1 MNNLNIMGFM
11 ATMAIGLAVPSAD
24 AESFEFHQPIGG
36 LRAAENT
43 ANDAMAPNQQTI
55 NNYDLSSDGNPGSP
69 LLLGKTT
76 YQKTDVFDMDA
87 ILIPLDDAD
96 KGFEVEYSLR

>member
-11 ATMAIGLAVPSAD
+11 ATMAIGLAAPSAD

-43 ANDAMAPNQQTI
+43 ANDAMALTSKRSITTTFLAMAIRAHPCFLAKRHTKKQTH
-55 NNYDLSSDGNPGSP
+55 
-69 LLLGKTT
+69 
-76 YQKTDVFDMDA
+76 
-87 ILIPLDDAD
+87 LIWMWRLFRWMMLEITPA
-96 KGFEVEYSLR
+96 